1 MTSRVEDILE
11 SLINGTSYDKLPKSR
26 VEAILIAFLGSPYD
40 KNPLSRVE
48 ELLLALKDGG
58 LYSDGVL
65 SRVEAI
71 LNSKL
76 TGEEYTDEP
85 KSRIEELLLEWDA
98 SGNPNLVNMDPEYIA
113 IGKYINDRGAELKS
127 SNNFYNSYYIPV
139 SPDTEYVAEINPAV
153 SYFSIMEYDGNK
165 KFIWRTLWGA
175 SQPAVSNVHFTV
187 TGDTHYIL
195 FGSNINSSVVDLDMV
210 LSIDWTIKKA

>member
-1 MTSRVEDILE
+1 MTSRVEDILKA
-11 SLINGTSYDKLPKSR
+11 LINGTPYDKLPQSR
-26 VEAILIAFLGSPYD
+26 VEAILLAFLGSSYD

-48 ELLLALKDGG
+48 ELLLALKDSG
-58 LYSDGVL
+58 LYSDSAL

-85 KSRIEELLLEWDA
+85 KSRIEELLLEWEA
-98 SGNPNLVNMDPEYIA
+98 GRSPNLVNMDPEYIV
-113 IGKYINDRGAELKS
+113 IGKYINDRGVESKS

-153 SYFSIMEYDGNK
+153 SYFSIIEYDGNK
-165 KFIWRTLWGA
+165 EFIQRTLW
-175 SQPAVSNVHFTV
+175 QNVSNVHLTV
-187 TGDTHYIL
+187 TGDTQYIL
-195 FGSNINSSVVDLDMV
+195 FGSNINGTSPDLDDI
-210 LSIDWTIKKA
+210 LSIDWSIKKI

>member
-1 MTSRVEDILE
+1 MTSRVEDILKA
-11 SLINGTSYDKLPKSR
+11 LINGTPYDELPQSR
-26 VEAILIAFLGSPYD
+26 VEAILLAFLGSSYD

-48 ELLLALKDGG
+48 ELLLALKDSG
-58 LYSDGVL
+58 LYSDSVL

-85 KSRIEELLLEWDA
+85 KSRIEELLLEWETG
-98 SGNPNLVNMDPEYIA
+98 GNPNLVNMDPEYIV
-113 IGKYINDRGAELKS
+113 IGKYINDRGVESKS

-139 SPDTEYVAEINPAV
+139 NPGTEYVAEIYPAV
-153 SYFSIMEYDGNK
+153 SYFSIMEYDSNK
-165 KFIWRTLWGA
+165 EFIQRTLW
-175 SQPAVSNVHFTV
+175 QNVSNVHLTV

-195 FGSNINSSVVDLDMV
+195 FGSNINSSNLDLDDI
-210 LSIDWTIKKA
+210 LSIDWSIKKA

>member
-1 MTSRVEDILE
+1 MTSRVEDILKA
-11 SLINGTSYDKLPKSR
+11 LINSTPYDKLPQSR
-26 VEAILIAFLGSPYD
+26 VEAILIAFLGSSYD

-98 SGNPNLVNMDPEYIA
+98 SGNLNLVNMDPEYIV

-153 SYFSIMEYDGNK
+153 SYFSIMEYDRNK
-165 KFIWRTLWGA
+165 EFIQRTLWGA
-175 SQPAVSNVHFTV
+175 SQPAVSNVRFTV

-210 LSIDWTIKKA
+210 LSIDWSIKKA